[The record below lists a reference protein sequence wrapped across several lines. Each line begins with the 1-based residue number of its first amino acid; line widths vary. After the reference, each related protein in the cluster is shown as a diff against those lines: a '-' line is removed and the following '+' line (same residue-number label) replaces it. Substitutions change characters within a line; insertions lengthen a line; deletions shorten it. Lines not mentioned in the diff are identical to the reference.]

1 MKEKELEISRL
12 SIGCVPKQ
20 TFVFLRNIVIVNIK
34 NLYAWKKYS
43 YPGNLFIFEVGMG
56 RRICLSKPCF
66 LLWDSQASFSY
77 LSHMKTNPLTLY
89 VALRLVLFR

>member
-1 MKEKELEISRL
+1 
-12 SIGCVPKQ
+12 
-20 TFVFLRNIVIVNIK
+20 
-34 NLYAWKKYS
+34 
-43 YPGNLFIFEVGMG
+43 MG

-89 VALRLVLFR
+89 VALRLVLSVVIKRIEKFVKGSLLLKHMVEGIFFIY